1 MGCCQRGNAV
11 QWPAIFTT
19 VRIVQQ
25 LIIFGVTETGQ
36 RFRPSDWA
44 ERLAGVMSQFRP
56 PGTRKDRLSYSP
68 YVYPTYI
75 DGVRCVVVDHRLRAL
90 EPLAWAFV
98 VDFAKSNQLKTQERQ
113 GPPQRP
119 D

>member
-1 MGCCQRGNAV
+1 
-11 QWPAIFTT
+11 
-19 VRIVQQ
+19 VQQ

-56 PGTRKDRLSYSP
+56 PGSKGGPLSYSP

-75 DGVRCVVVDHRLRAL
+75 DGVRCVVVDHRLRDL

-98 VDFAKSNQLKTQERQ
+98 ADFAKSNQLKTQERQ
-113 GPPQRP
+113 APPERP

>member
-1 MGCCQRGNAV
+1 M
-11 QWPAIFTT
+11 
-19 VRIVQQ
+19 QQ
-25 LIIFGVTETGQ
+25 LIIFGVTESGQ

-56 PGTRKDRLSYSP
+56 PGMKGDRLSYSP
-68 YVYPTYI
+68 YVYPTHI
-75 DGVRCVVVDHRLRAL
+75 DGVRCVVVDHRLRDL

-98 VDFAKSNQLKTQERQ
+98 RDFAKSNQLKTQERQ
-113 GPPQRP
+113 APPERP